1 MEVLKVKGIIISEKP
16 YSETSKLINVFT
28 KEYGIVGLIAKGSKS
43 LKSPLRSVT
52 NKLTYGFFQFNYK
65 KDKLS
70 NLICVDVI
78 NPFNEIKKDL
88 LKISYASYLLELT
101 SQVVKQSNEKELFSL
116 LEESLLKIEEGF
128 DPIIITNII
137 ELKYLD
143 YLGIKPELNSC
154 SSCGSTKILTVSTSK
169 GGFVCSNCHTNE
181 KIVDKKTIQ
190 VLRMLYFVDI
200 SKISKIKL
208 NENTKKE
215 INDFINEYYDKY
227 AGLYLKSKKF
237 LKSIKNVYIN

>member
-1 MEVLKVKGIIISEKP
+1 MEVSKVKGIIISEKP

-52 NKLTYGFFQFNYK
+52 NKLTYGYFQFNYK
-65 KDKLS
+65 EGKLS

-78 NPFNEIKKDL
+78 NSFNEIKKDL

-101 SQVVKQSNEKELFSL
+101 SQVVKQSNEKEIFSL
-116 LEESLLKIEEGF
+116 LEKSLLKIEEGF
-128 DPIIITNII
+128 DPIIITNIL

-154 SSCGSTKILTVSTSK
+154 SICGSTKILTVSTSK
-169 GGFVCSNCHTNE
+169 GGFICTNCHTNE
-181 KIVDKKTIQ
+181 KIIDKKSIQ
-190 VLRMLYFVDI
+190 ILRMLYFVDI
-200 SKISKIKL
+200 SKISKINL

-215 INDFINEYYDKY
+215 IDDFINEYYDKY

>member
-1 MEVLKVKGIIISEKP
+1 MEVSKVKGIIISEKP

-28 KEYGIVGLIAKGSKS
+28 KEYGIVGILAKGAKR

-52 NKLTYGFFQFNYK
+52 SKLTYGYFQFNYK
-65 KDKLS
+65 ESKLS

-78 NPFNEIKKDL
+78 NPFNEIKNDL
-88 LKISYASYLLELT
+88 LKISYSSYLLELT
-101 SQVVKQSNEKELFSL
+101 SQVIKQSNDKEIFSL
-116 LEESLLKIEEGF
+116 LEESLLKIEDGF
-128 DPIIITNII
+128 DPVIITNIL

-154 SSCGSTKILTVSTSK
+154 AVCGSTKVLTVSTSK
-169 GGFVCSNCHTNE
+169 GGFICSNCHTNE
-181 KIVDKKTIQ
+181 KIVDKKTIKI
-190 VLRMLYFVDI
+190 LRMLYLVDI
-200 SKISKIKL
+200 SKISKISL
-208 NENTKKE
+208 SEETKNN
-215 INDFINEYYDKY
+215 IDNFINEYYDKY

>member
-1 MEVLKVKGIIISEKP
+1 MEVSKVKGIIISEKP

-28 KEYGIVGLIAKGSKS
+28 KEYGIVGLIAKGAKR

-52 NKLTYGFFQFNYK
+52 EKLTYGYFQFNYK
-65 KDKLS
+65 EGKLS

-88 LKISYASYLLELT
+88 HKICYSSYLLELT
-101 SQVVKQSNEKELFSL
+101 SQVVKQSNEKEIFTL
-116 LEESLLKIEEGF
+116 LEESLLKIEESF
-128 DPIIITNII
+128 DPMIITNIL

-154 SSCGSTKILTVSTSK
+154 AVCGSTKILTVSTSK
-169 GGFVCSNCHTNE
+169 GGFICNNCHTNE

-200 SKISKIKL
+200 AKISKISL
-208 NENTKKE
+208 SDETKTN
-215 INDFINEYYDKY
+215 IDNFINEYYDKY
-227 AGLYLKSKKF
+227 SGLYLKSKKF